1 MCNIARNNIIKIS
14 SITRNN
20 IIKMSSITKN
30 NIIKM
35 SSITRSSIAR
45 LCSTTC
51 VVSDETQKRIT
62 VILKSVS
69 ADQKDGL
76 RHICHEIQ
84 LKHPSTSQGLLLN
97 EISQDQANSILVC
110 STPDVRQVMTPTVVT
125 QLVPQTMTQT
135 QPVAQ
140 TASVVLSNG
149 QLILQLPEGFGIVSA
164 AAAARLGN
172 GLVVGRE
179 DGEEG
184 GEEEEEEEAMDRSRS
199 PSPQHHIFS
208 GPIIK

>member
-1 MCNIARNNIIKIS
+1 M
-14 SITRNN
+14 
-20 IIKMSSITKN
+20 
-30 NIIKM
+30 
-35 SSITRSSIAR
+35 
-45 LCSTTC
+45 
-51 VVSDETQKRIT
+51 
-62 VILKSVS
+62 ILKSVS
-69 ADQKDGL
+69 SDQKDGL

-84 LKHPSTSQGLLLN
+84 LKHPSISQGLLLN

-110 STPDVRQVMTPTVVT
+110 STPDVRQVVPSTLVT
-125 QLVPQTMTQT
+125 QLVPQVPQTLT
-135 QPVAQ
+135 QPVTQ

-149 QLILQLPEGFGIVSA
+149 QLILQLPQGFSVVST
-164 AAAARLGN
+164 AARLGN

-184 GEEEEEEEAMDRSRS
+184 AEEDEEEEAMDRSRS